1 MIDISDIHQ
10 DLREFIYV
18 VELSKD
24 FELSE
29 REIDNIVIEAAKDQE
44 VYNIVHTYIE
54 NPSDKNNLDAYNNIV
69 NTKLITIAI
78 CVKFAVEITLS
89 IFNRKG

>member
-1 MIDISDIHQ
+1 MIDISDVHQ

-18 VELSKD
+18 AELSKD

-29 REIDNIVIEAAKDQE
+29 REIDNIVIEAAKDKE
-44 VYNIVHTYIE
+44 VYDIVHTYIE
-54 NPSDKNNLDAYNNIV
+54 NPSNKNNIDAYNNIV

-78 CVKFAVEITLS
+78 CVKFAVEITLI
-89 IFNRKG
+89 IFKRKG